1 MILFCDTS
9 ALVKLYVNE
18 VHADVVREVAAK
30 AEMIG
35 VSKLAWVEL
44 HAALARRA
52 REVPESQPVVEAIEQ
67 QFSEDWQHF
76 AVVEATQTVVTSA
89 GDLADA
95 FALRAYDAVQL
106 ASAHRLKQAVD
117 EELVFAC
124 FDRRLNQAA
133 KLLGMTTLGA
143 ETNKL

>member
-9 ALVKLYVNE
+9 ALVKLYVDE
-18 VHADVVREVAAK
+18 VHAAAVRETAAN
-30 AEMIG
+30 AEMVG

-52 REVPESQPVVEAIEQ
+52 REVPESQPALEAVKQ
-67 QFSEDWQHF
+67 QFTEDWQHF
-76 AVVEATQTVVTSA
+76 AVVETTQTVIVSA

-106 ASAHRLKQAVD
+106 ASAYRLKQAVD
-117 EELVFAC
+117 EAVLFAC

-133 KLLGMTTLGA
+133 ELLGMTTLA
-143 ETNKL
+143 LD

>member
-9 ALVKLYVNE
+9 ALVKLYVDE
-18 VHADVVREVAAK
+18 VHAAAVREVAAN

-52 REVPESQPVVEAIEQ
+52 REMPESQPGVEAIKQ
-67 QFSEDWQHF
+67 QFSEDWPHF
-76 AVVEATQTVVTSA
+76 AVVETTQTVVASA
-89 GDLADA
+89 GDFADA

-106 ASAHRLKQAVD
+106 ASADRLKQAVD
-117 EELVFAC
+117 EEVLFAC
-124 FDRRLNQAA
+124 FDRRLNKAA
-133 KLLGMTTLGA
+133 KLLGMTTLPH
-143 ETNKL
+143 EY